1 MGSAEFNEGYE
12 EGKLIGRLE
21 CIIDLLK
28 SENAEDV
35 NLLDELI
42 QDGVNTEVQ
51 KEQAL
56 FYIRMG
62 IFNYDGKKKR
72 GEDV

>member
-42 QDGVNTEVQ
+42 QDGVNTEFQ
-51 KEQAL
+51 KEQA
-56 FYIRMG
+56 
-62 IFNYDGKKKR
+62 
-72 GEDV
+72 